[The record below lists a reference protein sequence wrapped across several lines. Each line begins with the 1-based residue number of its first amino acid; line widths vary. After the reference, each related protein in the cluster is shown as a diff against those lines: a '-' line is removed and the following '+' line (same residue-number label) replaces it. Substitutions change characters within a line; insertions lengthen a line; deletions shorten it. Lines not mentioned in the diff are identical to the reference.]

1 MSWLKSFFDFLNN
14 NSGAITALATV
25 ILVIITYWYA
35 RMTNKMVKALNNS
48 EILINLQP
56 DDKNPCCIN
65 LCIQNIGTGAA
76 SELKFKG
83 DLSFRPALYKL
94 EPLSER
100 GILKNGIDYLG
111 PGKKLEIFL
120 FYSQHM
126 FQHVYGT
133 NKPISEHSIDITVK
147 YKDTTNRKKE
157 KSFLL
162 TFDKW
167 EKYGDFENDPVS
179 QIART
184 LDERI
189 AETLQEIEWV
199 LKEKNKHT

>member
-1 MSWLKSFFDFLNN
+1 MSWLDFLNDN
-14 NSGAITALATV
+14 NGIITALATV
-25 ILVIITYWYA
+25 ILVFITFWYA
-35 RMTNKMVKALNNS
+35 RMTNKMVKALNHP

-56 DDKNPCCIN
+56 EERNPCHIN

-76 SELKFKG
+76 SDLKFEG
-83 DLSFRPALYKL
+83 DLSFRPAMPKL
-94 EPLSER
+94 EPISER

-126 FQHVYGT
+126 FQYVYET

-147 YKDTTNRKKE
+147 YKDSTNRKKE

-167 EKYGDFENDPVS
+167 EGYGDFESDPIS
-179 QIART
+179 QIGRT
-184 LDERI
+184 LEERI
-189 AETLQEIEWV
+189 AETLENIEST
-199 LKEKNKHT
+199 LKDKHTNT